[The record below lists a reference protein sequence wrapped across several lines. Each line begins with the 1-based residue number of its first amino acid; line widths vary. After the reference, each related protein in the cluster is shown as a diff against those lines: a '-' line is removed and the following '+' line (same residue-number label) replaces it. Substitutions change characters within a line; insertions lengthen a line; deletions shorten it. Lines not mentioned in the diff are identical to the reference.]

1 MCRYIRPGRLFSEP
15 AVTGLAQGFYGY
27 VLMEYNRNFFL
38 TIILSLGVILVWQWL
53 FVTPANKTQRQET
66 HIAAERERE
75 VAQAEAPAAPAPGG
89 AAAGRFS
96 ASAAAPGGAAPADMT
111 VQSRAAA
118 LRRSPRVVIDTP
130 QLTGSINLVGAAVD
144 DVLLKN
150 YYLTAEEKKQK
161 KPEGRIALLNPQEFR
176 QGYFFQFGYLA
187 NGLNAALP
195 DNKTLWQV
203 EGGNHPLTPQSP
215 VTLVYDNGG
224 LGADGRPGGAHLVFR
239 RSFRVDERFM
249 FTVADSV
256 RNMSNA
262 PVSLQPGAR
271 LLRNSPPPEAANAS
285 YLLHEGLIGVMG
297 EQGLQTQTY
306 KKLAKQEGEDRKT
319 VFPAATGGFIG
330 ITDKYWAVALI
341 PAQDKPFHGQF
352 SYDSSGERTVFQS
365 AFSGDSFTLA
375 PGAAGNFES
384 RVFAGAKQVDTIN
397 DYQQKGGIAQFELL
411 IDWGLLK
418 IITKPMFTLI
428 DMLYRLVGNFGVA
441 ILLVTVLLK
450 LILFPLANK
459 SYKSMARMKKVQPAM
474 EQIRKKYSDDRVKQ
488 QQAIMELYRK
498 EKVNPL
504 AGCWPLIVQFPIF
517 FALYKVLYITIEMRQ
532 APFFGWIHDLAA
544 PDPTS
549 LFNLFG
555 ALPYDVPGFLLIG
568 AWPVIMGITMFLQM
582 RMNPTPP
589 DPTQAMI
596 FTYMPLVFTWMLAAF
611 PAGLVIYW
619 AWNNSLSIIQQAVIM
634 KRQGV
639 KIELLDN
646 LKALFAKKPP
656 AAAAGVPSGAAKE
669 QKKKP

>member
-1 MCRYIRPGRLFSEP
+1 
-15 AVTGLAQGFYGY
+15 
-27 VLMEYNRNFFL
+27 MEYNRNFFL
-38 TIILSLGVILVWQWL
+38 TIILSLGVILVWQWF
-53 FVTPANKTQRQET
+53 FVSPANKTQKQEAQ
-66 HIAAERERE
+66 IAAKVEQEI
-75 VAQAEAPAAPAPGG
+75 AQTRPAAGQAGG
-89 AAAGRFS
+89 AAKPADKFS
-96 ASAAAPGGAAPADMT
+96 DSAAAGSGILADMT
-111 VQSRAAA
+111 VQARAAA
-118 LRRSPRVVIDTP
+118 LERTPRVAIDTP
-130 QLTGSINLVGAAVD
+130 QLTGSINLVGAMVD
-144 DVLLKN
+144 DILLKN
-150 YYLTAEEKKQK
+150 YRLTIDKNS
-161 KPEGRIALLNPQEFR
+161 PNIALLNPQGFK
-176 QGYFFQFGYLA
+176 QSYFFQFGYLA
-187 NGLNAALP
+187 NGLNAFLP
-195 DNKTLWQV
+195 DSKTVWQV
-203 EGGNHPLTPQSP
+203 ENGNRPLTPQTP
-215 VTLVYDNGG
+215 VTLRYDNAG
-224 LGADGRPGGAHLVFR
+224 LGADGRPGGVHLVFR
-239 RSFRVDERFM
+239 RVIAVDDRFM
-249 FTVADSV
+249 FTVTDKV
-256 RNMSNA
+256 ENLSNA
-262 PVSLQPGAR
+262 PVALRFGAR
-271 LLRNSPPPEAANAS
+271 LLRNTPPPEAVNAS

-297 EQGLQTQTY
+297 AQGLQTQTY
-306 KKLAKQEGEDRKT
+306 KKLARQEGEDRKII
-319 VFPAATGGFIG
+319 FPAATGGWIG

-341 PAQDKPFHGQF
+341 PAQDKPFQGQF
-352 SYDSSGERTVFQS
+352 SYDSHDGGTVFQS
-365 AFSGDSFTLA
+365 AFAGDSFTLA
-375 PGAAGNFES
+375 PQTSRNFES

-450 LILFPLANK
+450 LVLFPLANK
-459 SYKSMARMKKVQPAM
+459 SYKSMAHMKKVQPAM
-474 EQIRKKYSDDRVKQ
+474 EHIRKKYADDRVKQ

-555 ALPYDVPGFLLIG
+555 ALPYDVPGFLVIG

-619 AWNNSLSIIQQAVIM
+619 AWNNTLSIIQQGVIM
-634 KRQGV
+634 KKQGV

-646 LKALFAKKPP
+646 LKALFVKKPREQTVAP
-656 AAAAGVPSGAAKE
+656 AAGKK